1 MNLVL
6 SLLLGLAM
14 SGAFAQPLPA
24 QRNVE
29 TVGASVRTHAAVQG
43 DFMAMGARVLVDE
56 PVGADALLVGGAVQV
71 SAPVGEDLR
80 VAGGDV
86 ALESKV
92 GGDLMVAAGNLR
104 LARSAQVAGRADL
117 AAGDVLVD
125 GQLDGSLAVR
135 ARRLLLN
142 GTVKGSVQAAVE
154 EMELGPQ
161 ARVGGSLHHT
171 SARITQH
178 PAAVVSGAVEQV
190 ERLFDGDARW
200 RDDRRHPMHAGRW
213 PATGGWWLLVPL
225 SMGLLGVL
233 ALGGLFL
240 FVFSHFSNQAA
251 LQLEASPWRALA
263 IGVGVLMALPVL
275 AMLLFF
281 TLLGIPLGL
290 IVMALYPPMLLL
302 GWLTG
307 ALSAA
312 RWMARR
318 MSSAPTLDSAAVPYG
333 WMALAVIGLVVAGAV
348 PVAGPL
354 VTAATLA
361 AGVGACV
368 LEWRRRLVRP
378 PTNAA

>member
-29 TVGASVRTHAAVQG
+29 TVGASVRTHTAVQG

-171 SARITQH
+171 SARITQDT
-178 PAAVVSGAVEQV
+178 AAVVSGAVEQV

-200 RDDRRHPMHAGRW
+200 RDDRRYPMHAGRW

-251 LQLEASPWRALA
+251 LQLEVSPWRALA

-275 AMLLFF
+275 A
-281 TLLGIPLGL
+281 
-290 IVMALYPPMLLL
+290 MLLL